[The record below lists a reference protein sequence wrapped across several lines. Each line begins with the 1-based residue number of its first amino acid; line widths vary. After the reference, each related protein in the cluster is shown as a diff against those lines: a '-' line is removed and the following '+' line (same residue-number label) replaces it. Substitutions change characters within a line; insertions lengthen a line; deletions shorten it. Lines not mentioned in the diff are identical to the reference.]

1 MVLIVAVLDPVVAVA
16 FERADNPGEVA
27 AGIRA
32 AGEIDHGADERGG
45 DMTLRAVKAFF
56 QHARDSDNTEPF
68 NNAAYGKYATL
79 MAIMGR
85 TAIDEER
92 AVTWD
97 EAGI

>member
-1 MVLIVAVLDPVVAVA
+1 
-16 FERADNPGEVA
+16 
-27 AGIRA
+27 
-32 AGEIDHGADERGG
+32 
-45 DMTLRAVKAFF
+45 MTLRAVKAFF

-68 NNAAYGKYATL
+68 SNAAYGKYATL